1 MYIPKQFEETDVAKM
16 HELIRS
22 HPLATLVT
30 LTPSGLNANHIPL
43 ILTESEN
50 EAGVL
55 QGHVARSNP
64 MWRDAEREREVLA
77 VFQSGEAYI
86 SPNWYATKEQTGKV
100 VPTWNYSVVHAHG
113 FMTVHED
120 AEWLR
125 IQITKMTDLRE
136 ARFPVPWKVSDA
148 PADYIEKL
156 IGSIVGIEIVVNR
169 LEGKWKVS
177 QNQPLENRSGVI
189 EGLTRRGDV
198 GDIEMAKKISNERE
212 PG

>member
-1 MYIPKQFEETDVAKM
+1 MYIPKHFEETDVAKM

-43 ILTESEN
+43 ILTESDN

-55 QGHVARSNP
+55 HGHVARSNP
-64 MWRDAEREREVLA
+64 MWRDAQREREVLA
-77 VFQSGEAYI
+77 VFQSAEAYI

-100 VPTWNYSVVHAHG
+100 VPTWNYAVVHAHG

-125 IQITKMTDLRE
+125 TQITKMTNLRE
-136 ARFPVPWKVSDA
+136 ASFPVPWKVTDA

-156 IGSIVGIEIVVNR
+156 IGAIVGIEIVVNR

-177 QNQPLENRSGVI
+177 QNQPIENRAGVI
-189 EGLTRRGDV
+189 EGLTRRGDD
-198 GDIEMAKKISNERE
+198 GDIEMSKLIHDASE
-212 PG
+212 